1 MMKRLLLGLLLAPF
15 IAHAENVS
23 LSFKAV
29 PVMDFAEAT
38 YKAMLGKDYLITP
51 DLIGMDKRVT
61 ISVKTI
67 DRSKL
72 PQLLGDVLASVGVR
86 AREAGGIVRLE
97 KVAGLDDRPLPAA
110 ADATHVLDT
119 SIPGRTATTP
129 DKEAEPE
136 SFEVYRPKNRT
147 VEYLQTLMRAAGLP
161 VGMSG
166 QAQGQ
171 GQQLVQDQMV
181 ISGTDDKRAKVRK
194 LLEQLDQKPV
204 VMNVHAALVE
214 FTDSQDDSFSL
225 GAVLDV
231 LGSRLQLALN
241 AGTVASGN
249 FARLKTGSIDA
260 VLKAINGD
268 SRFRFRTQPTLRL
281 VDGERGRLMVG
292 SEVPVRG
299 ALTLSKDGT
308 PIQSVEYRSSGLV
321 LTVQPRALDG
331 RFTANV
337 VQEVSSFAATSTSNI
352 DSPTL
357 NKRQIEATVDA
368 EDGEVVILAGLGEE
382 SVSEGTS
389 GLTWLP
395 FKTSRTSSS
404 RNTQLLVLLEFKRL

>member
-1 MMKRLLLGLLLAPF
+1 MKRLLLALLVAPV

-23 LSFKAV
+23 LSFKAI

-38 YKAMLGKDYLITP
+38 YKAMLGKDYVITP
-51 DLIGMDKRVT
+51 DLIGLDKRVT
-61 ISVKTI
+61 INVKTI

-86 AREAGGIVRLE
+86 ARESGGIVRLE
-97 KVAGLDDRPLPAA
+97 KVPGDGGPLLAGVDPSGR
-110 ADATHVLDT
+110 VLDA
-119 SIPGRTATTP
+119 SLPGRAASAP
-129 DKEAEPE
+129 DKPVEPE
-136 SFEVYRPKNRT
+136 DFEVYRPRNRT
-147 VEYLQTLMRAAGLP
+147 VEYLQMLMRAAGLP
-161 VGMSG
+161 VGMPG

-171 GQQLVQDQMV
+171 QSAQDQMV
-181 ISGTDDKRAKVRK
+181 IAGTEEKRAKVRK
-194 LLEQLDQKPV
+194 LLDQLDQKPV
-204 VMNVHAALVE
+204 VMNVRAALVE
-214 FTDSQDDSFSL
+214 FADSKDDSFSL

-231 LGSRLQLALN
+231 LGGRLQLALN

-268 SRFRFRTQPTLRL
+268 SRFRFRTQPSLRL

-299 ALTLSKDGT
+299 QLTLSKDGT
-308 PIQSVEYRSSGLV
+308 PIQSIEYRSSGLV

-368 EDGEVVILAGLGEE
+368 EDGEVVVLAGLDEE
-382 SVSEGTS
+382 NVSEGSS
-389 GLTWLP
+389 GLSWLP

-404 RNTQLLVLLEFKRL
+404 RNTQLFVLLEFKRL

>member
-1 MMKRLLLGLLLAPF
+1 MMKRLLLALLLAPL

-61 ISVKTI
+61 ISVKAI

-97 KVAGLDDRPLPAA
+97 KVAGLDSGPLPAA
-110 ADATHVLDT
+110 ADATHALDT
-119 SIPGRTATTP
+119 SILGRTATTP

-171 GQQLVQDQMV
+171 QLVQDQMV

-194 LLEQLDQKPV
+194 LLEQLDQKPI

-404 RNTQLLVLLEFKRL
+404 RNTQLLVLLEFQRL

>member
-1 MMKRLLLGLLLAPF
+1 MKRLFLALLLAPL
-15 IAHAENVS
+15 IAHAESVS
-23 LSFKAV
+23 LSFKAI

-38 YKAMLGKDYLITP
+38 YKAVLGKDYVITP
-51 DLIGMDKRVT
+51 DLIGLDKRVT
-61 ISVKTI
+61 INVKSI

-86 AREAGGIVRLE
+86 AREVGGIIRLE
-97 KVAGLDDRPLPAA
+97 KVAAVDGGPLLAA
-110 ADATHVLDT
+110 ADGSQVLATPL
-119 SIPGRTATTP
+119 PGRAATVGE
-129 DKEAEPE
+129 EAEPE
-136 SFEVYRPKNRT
+136 DFEVYRPKNRT
-147 VEYLQTLMRAAGLP
+147 VEYLQMLMRAASMPG
-161 VGMSG
+161 G
-166 QAQGQ
+166 QASQSQ
-171 GQQLVQDQMV
+171 GQQSAQDQMV
-181 ISGTDDKRAKVRK
+181 IVGTEEKRAKVRK

-204 VMNVHAALVE
+204 VMNVRAALVE
-214 FTDSQDDSFSL
+214 FSDSKDDSFSL
-225 GAVLDV
+225 GAVLDI
-231 LGSRLQLALN
+231 LGGRLQLALN

-249 FARLKTGSIDA
+249 FARLKTGGIDT

-268 SRFRFRTQPTLRL
+268 SRFRFRTQPSLRL

-321 LTVQPRALDG
+321 LTVQPRALNG

-337 VQEVSSFAATSTSNI
+337 VQEVSSFASTSTSNI

-368 EDGEVVILAGLGEE
+368 EDGEVVVLAGLDEE
-382 SVSEGTS
+382 NVSDGSS
-389 GLTWLP
+389 GFSWLP

-404 RNTQLLVLLEFKRL
+404 RNTQLFVLLEFKRL

>member
-1 MMKRLLLGLLLAPF
+1 MMKRLLLAVLLAPLM
-15 IAHAENVS
+15 AHAENVS

-29 PVMDFAEAT
+29 PVIDFAEAT
-38 YKAMLGKDYLITP
+38 YKAMLGRDYLITP

-61 ISVKTI
+61 ISVKAI

-72 PQLLGDVLASVGVR
+72 PQLLGDVLTSVGVR
-86 AREAGGIVRLE
+86 ARESGGIVRLE
-97 KVAGLDDRPLPAA
+97 KVAGLDGGPLTTIADSSRLSDAA
-110 ADATHVLDT
+110 
-119 SIPGRTATTP
+119 PGHASSTP
-129 DKEAEPE
+129 DKEAEAE

-166 QAQGQ
+166 QTQ
-171 GQQLVQDQMV
+171 GQQSVQDQMV
-181 ISGTDDKRAKVRK
+181 ISGTDEKRAKVRK
-194 LLEQLDQKPV
+194 LLEQLDQKPI

-225 GAVLDV
+225 GVVLDV

-241 AGTVASGN
+241 TGTVATGN

-368 EDGEVVILAGLGEE
+368 EDGEVVILAGLSEE
-382 SVSEGTS
+382 SISEGTS
-389 GLTWLP
+389 GFTWLP

-404 RNTQLLVLLEFKRL
+404 RNTQLLVLLEFQRL

>member
-1 MMKRLLLGLLLAPF
+1 MKRLLLALLVAPV

-23 LSFKAV
+23 LSFKAI

-38 YKAMLGKDYLITP
+38 YKAMLGKDYVITP
-51 DLIGMDKRVT
+51 DLIGLDKRVT
-61 ISVKTI
+61 INVKTI

-86 AREAGGIVRLE
+86 ARESGGIVRLE
-97 KVAGLDDRPLPAA
+97 KVPGDGGPLLAAIDPSGRVLDAPLPGRAA
-110 ADATHVLDT
+110 SA
-119 SIPGRTATTP
+119 P
-129 DKEAEPE
+129 DKPVEPE
-136 SFEVYRPKNRT
+136 DFEVYRPRNRT
-147 VEYLQTLMRAAGLP
+147 VEYLQMLMRAAGLP
-161 VGMSG
+161 VGMPG

-171 GQQLVQDQMV
+171 QSAQDQMV
-181 ISGTDDKRAKVRK
+181 IAGTEEKRAKVRK

-204 VMNVHAALVE
+204 VMNVRAALVE
-214 FTDSQDDSFSL
+214 FTDSKDDSFSL

-231 LGSRLQLALN
+231 LGGRLQLALN

-268 SRFRFRTQPTLRL
+268 SRFRFRTQPSLRL

-299 ALTLSKDGT
+299 QLTLSKDGT
-308 PIQSVEYRSSGLV
+308 PIQSIEYRSSGLV

-368 EDGEVVILAGLGEE
+368 EDGEVVVLAGLDEE
-382 SVSEGTS
+382 NVSEGSS
-389 GLTWLP
+389 GLSWLP

-404 RNTQLLVLLEFKRL
+404 RNTQLFVLLEFKRL

>member
-1 MMKRLLLGLLLAPF
+1 MMKRLLLTLLLAPL

-23 LSFKAV
+23 LSFKAI

-61 ISVKTI
+61 ISVKAI

-86 AREAGGIVRLE
+86 ARESGGIVRLE
-97 KVAGLDDRPLPAA
+97 KVVGLDGGPLPAT
-110 ADATHVLDT
+110 ADATHMLDT
-119 SIPGRTATTP
+119 SIPGRATITP

-171 GQQLVQDQMV
+171 QLVQDQMV
-181 ISGTDDKRAKVRK
+181 ISGTDEKRTKVRK

-214 FTDSQDDSFSL
+214 FTDSQEDSFSL

-241 AGTVASGN
+241 VGTVASGN

-268 SRFRFRTQPTLRL
+268 SRFRFRTQPSLRL

-382 SVSEGTS
+382 SISEGTS
-389 GLTWLP
+389 GFTWLP

-404 RNTQLLVLLEFKRL
+404 RNTQLLVLLEFQRL

>member
-1 MMKRLLLGLLLAPF
+1 MMKRLLLAVLLAPLM
-15 IAHAENVS
+15 AHAENVS

-29 PVMDFAEAT
+29 PVIDFAEAT

-61 ISVKTI
+61 ISVKAI

-86 AREAGGIVRLE
+86 ARESGGIVRLE
-97 KVAGLDDRPLPAA
+97 KVAGPDGGPLTTIADSSRLSDAA
-110 ADATHVLDT
+110 PGHAT
-119 SIPGRTATTP
+119 ATP
-129 DKEAEPE
+129 DKEAEAE

-171 GQQLVQDQMV
+171 QSVQDQMV
-181 ISGTDDKRAKVRK
+181 ISGTDEKRAKVRK

-231 LGSRLQLALN
+231 LGSRLQLVLN

-249 FARLKTGSIDA
+249 FARLKTGSIDT

-268 SRFRFRTQPTLRL
+268 SRFR
-281 VDGERGRLMVG
+281 
-292 SEVPVRG
+292 
-299 ALTLSKDGT
+299 
-308 PIQSVEYRSSGLV
+308 
-321 LTVQPRALDG
+321 
-331 RFTANV
+331 
-337 VQEVSSFAATSTSNI
+337 
-352 DSPTL
+352 
-357 NKRQIEATVDA
+357 
-368 EDGEVVILAGLGEE
+368 
-382 SVSEGTS
+382 
-389 GLTWLP
+389 
-395 FKTSRTSSS
+395 
-404 RNTQLLVLLEFKRL
+404 

>member
-1 MMKRLLLGLLLAPF
+1 MMKGLLLALLLAPL

-38 YKAMLGKDYLITP
+38 YKAMLGKDYLIAP

-61 ISVKTI
+61 ISVKSI

-97 KVAGLDDRPLPAA
+97 KVAGLDGRPLTAA
-110 ADATHVLDT
+110 AEGMHVLDT
-119 SIPGRTATTP
+119 PMPGGVATTH
-129 DKEAEPE
+129 DKEAESE

-166 QAQGQ
+166 QAQ

-214 FTDSQDDSFSL
+214 FADSQDDSFSL

-404 RNTQLLVLLEFKRL
+404 RNTQLLVLLEFQRL

>member
-1 MMKRLLLGLLLAPF
+1 MMKRLLLALLLAPL

-61 ISVKTI
+61 ISVRAI

-97 KVAGLDDRPLPAA
+97 KVAGLDGGPLPAA
-110 ADATHVLDT
+110 ADATHALDVPT
-119 SIPGRTATTP
+119 PGRAATTP

-171 GQQLVQDQMV
+171 QLAQDQMV

-214 FTDSQDDSFSL
+214 FTDSQEDTFSL

-404 RNTQLLVLLEFKRL
+404 RNTQLLVLLEFQRL

>member
-1 MMKRLLLGLLLAPF
+1 MKHLFLALLLAPL
-15 IAHAENVS
+15 IAHAESVA

-38 YKAMLGKDYLITP
+38 YKGMLGKDYVITP
-51 DLIGMDKRVT
+51 DLIGLDKRVT
-61 ISVKTI
+61 INVKSI

-72 PQLLGDVLASVGVR
+72 PQLLNDVLASVGVR
-86 AREAGGIVRLE
+86 SREVGGIVRIE
-97 KVAGLDDRPLPAA
+97 KVVAIDGGQLVSAADSSQVLAAPLPGHTAA
-110 ADATHVLDT
+110 V
-119 SIPGRTATTP
+119 
-129 DKEAEPE
+129 DKEVEPE
-136 SFEVYRPKNRT
+136 DFEVYRPKNRT
-147 VEYLQTLMRAAGLP
+147 VEYLQMLMRGAGMP
-161 VGMSG
+161 VG
-166 QAQGQ
+166 QASQLQ
-171 GQQLVQDQMV
+171 GQQSAQDQMV
-181 ISGTDDKRAKVRK
+181 IVGTEERRAKIRK
-194 LLEQLDQKPV
+194 LLEQLDKKPI
-204 VMNVHAALVE
+204 VMNVRAALVE
-214 FTDSQDDSFSL
+214 FSDSKDDSFSL
-225 GAVLDV
+225 GAVLDI
-231 LGSRLQLALN
+231 LGGRLQLAVN
-241 AGTVASGN
+241 AGAVASGS

-268 SRFRFRTQPTLRL
+268 SRFRFRTQPSLRL

-337 VQEVSSFAATSTSNI
+337 VQEVSSFASTSTSNI

-368 EDGEVVILAGLGEE
+368 EDGEVVVLAGLDEE
-382 SVSEGTS
+382 NVSEGSS
-389 GLTWLP
+389 GFSWLP

-404 RNTQLLVLLEFKRL
+404 RNTQLFVLLEFKRL

>member
-1 MMKRLLLGLLLAPF
+1 MMKRLLLAVLLAPLM
-15 IAHAENVS
+15 AHAENVS

-29 PVMDFAEAT
+29 PVIDFAEAT

-61 ISVKTI
+61 ISVKAI

-86 AREAGGIVRLE
+86 ARESGGIVRLE
-97 KVAGLDDRPLPAA
+97 KVAGPDGGPLTTIADSSRLSDAA
-110 ADATHVLDT
+110 PGHAT
-119 SIPGRTATTP
+119 ATP
-129 DKEAEPE
+129 DKEAEAE

-171 GQQLVQDQMV
+171 QSVQDQMV
-181 ISGTDDKRAKVRK
+181 ISGTDEKRAKVRK

-231 LGSRLQLALN
+231 LGSRLQLVLN

-249 FARLKTGSIDA
+249 FARLKTGSIDT

-337 VQEVSSFAATSTSNI
+337 VQEVSSFTATSTSNI

-404 RNTQLLVLLEFKRL
+404 RNTQLLVLLEFQRL

>member
-1 MMKRLLLGLLLAPF
+1 MKRLLLALLVAPV
-15 IAHAENVS
+15 IAHAENVA
-23 LSFKAV
+23 LSFKAI

-38 YKAMLGKDYLITP
+38 YRAMLGKDYVITP

-61 ISVKTI
+61 INVKAI

-86 AREAGGIVRLE
+86 ARESGGIVRLE
-97 KVAGLDDRPLPAA
+97 KVQGSDGGPLLAAIEPGRLLDAPLPGRAA
-110 ADATHVLDT
+110 SA
-119 SIPGRTATTP
+119 P

-136 SFEVYRPKNRT
+136 DFEVYRPKNRT
-147 VEYLQTLMRAAGLP
+147 VEYLQMLMRAAGLP
-161 VGMSG
+161 VGMPG

-171 GQQLVQDQMV
+171 QSAQDQMV
-181 ISGTDDKRAKVRK
+181 IAGTDEKRAKVRK

-204 VMNVHAALVE
+204 VMNVRAALVE
-214 FTDSQDDSFSL
+214 FTDSKDDSFSL

-231 LGSRLQLALN
+231 LGGRLQLALN

-268 SRFRFRTQPTLRL
+268 SRFRFRTQPSLRL

-299 ALTLSKDGT
+299 QLTLSKDGT
-308 PIQSVEYRSSGLV
+308 PIQSIEYRSSGLV

-331 RFTANV
+331 RFTASV

-368 EDGEVVILAGLGEE
+368 EDGEVVVLAGLDEE
-382 SVSEGTS
+382 NVSEGAS
-389 GLTWLP
+389 GFSWLP

-404 RNTQLLVLLEFKRL
+404 RNTQIFVLLEFKRL

>member
-1 MMKRLLLGLLLAPF
+1 MMKRLLLALLVAPV
-15 IAHAENVS
+15 IAHAENVA
-23 LSFKAV
+23 LSFKAI

-38 YKAMLGKDYLITP
+38 YRAMLGKDYVITP

-61 ISVKTI
+61 INVKAI

-86 AREAGGIVRLE
+86 ARESGGIVRLE
-97 KVAGLDDRPLPAA
+97 KVQGDGGPLLASADPGRLLDAPLP
-110 ADATHVLDT
+110 
-119 SIPGRTATTP
+119 GRVAQAP
-129 DKEAEPE
+129 EKEAEPE
-136 SFEVYRPKNRT
+136 DFEVYRPKNRT
-147 VEYLQTLMRAAGLP
+147 VEYLQMLMRASGLP
-161 VGMSG
+161 VGMPG

-171 GQQLVQDQMV
+171 QSAQDQMV
-181 ISGTDDKRAKVRK
+181 IAGTDEKRAKVRK

-204 VMNVHAALVE
+204 VMNVRAALVE
-214 FTDSQDDSFSL
+214 FTDSKDDSFSL

-231 LGSRLQLALN
+231 LGGRLQLALN

-268 SRFRFRTQPTLRL
+268 SRFRFRTQPSLRL

-299 ALTLSKDGT
+299 QLTLSKDGT
-308 PIQSVEYRSSGLV
+308 PIQSIEYRSSGLV

-331 RFTANV
+331 RFTASV

-368 EDGEVVILAGLGEE
+368 EDGEVVVLAGLDEE
-382 SVSEGTS
+382 NVSEGAS
-389 GLTWLP
+389 GLSWLP

-404 RNTQLLVLLEFKRL
+404 RNTQIFVLLEFKRL

>member
-1 MMKRLLLGLLLAPF
+1 MMKRLLLTLLLAPL

-23 LSFKAV
+23 LSFKAI

-61 ISVKTI
+61 ISVKAI

-86 AREAGGIVRLE
+86 ARESGGIVRLE
-97 KVAGLDDRPLPAA
+97 KVVGLDGGPLPAT
-110 ADATHVLDT
+110 ADATHMLDT
-119 SIPGRTATTP
+119 SIPGRATITP

-171 GQQLVQDQMV
+171 QLVQDQMV
-181 ISGTDDKRAKVRK
+181 ISGTDEKRTKVRK

-214 FTDSQDDSFSL
+214 FTDSQEDSFSL

-268 SRFRFRTQPTLRL
+268 SRFRFRTQPSLRL

-382 SVSEGTS
+382 SISEGIS
-389 GLTWLP
+389 GFTWLP

-404 RNTQLLVLLEFKRL
+404 RNTQLLVLLEFQRL

>member
-1 MMKRLLLGLLLAPF
+1 MKRLLLALLFAPV
-15 IAHAENVS
+15 IAHSENVA
-23 LSFKAV
+23 LSFKAI

-38 YKAMLGKDYLITP
+38 YRAMLGKDYVITP

-61 ISVKTI
+61 INVKAI
-67 DRSKL
+67 DRSEL

-86 AREAGGIVRLE
+86 ARESGGIVRLE
-97 KVAGLDDRPLPAA
+97 KVQGDGGPLLAAVEPGRLLDAPLPGRAA
-110 ADATHVLDT
+110 SA
-119 SIPGRTATTP
+119 PY
-129 DKEAEPE
+129 KEAEPE
-136 SFEVYRPKNRT
+136 DFEVYRPKNRT
-147 VEYLQTLMRAAGLP
+147 VEYLQMLMRAAGLP
-161 VGMSG
+161 VGMPG

-171 GQQLVQDQMV
+171 QSAQDQMV
-181 ISGTDDKRAKVRK
+181 IAGTDDKRAKVRK

-204 VMNVHAALVE
+204 VMNVRAALVE
-214 FTDSQDDSFSL
+214 FTDSKDDSFSL

-231 LGSRLQLALN
+231 LGGRLQLALN

-268 SRFRFRTQPTLRL
+268 SRFRFRTQPSLRL

-299 ALTLSKDGT
+299 QLTLSKDGT
-308 PIQSVEYRSSGLV
+308 PIQSIEYRSSGLV

-331 RFTANV
+331 RFTASV

-368 EDGEVVILAGLGEE
+368 EDGEVVVLAGLDEE
-382 SVSEGTS
+382 NVSEGAS
-389 GLTWLP
+389 GFSWLP

-404 RNTQLLVLLEFKRL
+404 RNTQIFVLLEFKRL

>member
-1 MMKRLLLGLLLAPF
+1 MMKRLLLALLIAPV

-23 LSFKAV
+23 LSFKAI

-38 YKAMLGKDYLITP
+38 YKAMLGKDYVITP

-61 ISVKTI
+61 INVKSI
-67 DRSKL
+67 DRSNL

-86 AREAGGIVRLE
+86 ARESSGIVRLE
-97 KVAGLDDRPLPAA
+97 KVPGDGGPLLSAVDGGRLLEAPLPGRAA
-110 ADATHVLDT
+110 
-119 SIPGRTATTP
+119 SEP
-129 DKEAEPE
+129 DKPQEPE
-136 SFEVYRPKNRT
+136 DFEVYRPRNRT
-147 VEYLQTLMRAAGLP
+147 VEYLQMLMRAAGLP
-161 VGMSG
+161 VGMPG

-171 GQQLVQDQMV
+171 QSAQDQMV
-181 ISGTDDKRAKVRK
+181 IAGTEDKRAKVRK

-204 VMNVHAALVE
+204 VMNVRAALVE
-214 FTDSQDDSFSL
+214 FTDSKDDSFSL

-231 LGSRLQLALN
+231 LGGRLQLALN

-268 SRFRFRTQPTLRL
+268 SRFRFRTQPSLRL

-299 ALTLSKDGT
+299 QLTLSKDGT
-308 PIQSVEYRSSGLV
+308 PIQSIEYRSSGLV

-368 EDGEVVILAGLGEE
+368 EDGEVVVLAGLDEE
-382 SVSEGTS
+382 NVSEGSS
-389 GLTWLP
+389 GFSWLP

-404 RNTQLLVLLEFKRL
+404 RNTQLFVLLEFKRL

>member
-1 MMKRLLLGLLLAPF
+1 MMKRLLLALLIAPV

-23 LSFKAV
+23 LSFKAI

-38 YKAMLGKDYLITP
+38 YKAMLGKDYVITP

-61 ISVKTI
+61 INVKSI
-67 DRSKL
+67 DRSNL

-86 AREAGGIVRLE
+86 ARESSGIVRLE
-97 KVAGLDDRPLPAA
+97 KVPGDGGPLLSAVDGGRLLEAPLPGRAA
-110 ADATHVLDT
+110 
-119 SIPGRTATTP
+119 SEP
-129 DKEAEPE
+129 DKPQEPE
-136 SFEVYRPKNRT
+136 DFEVYRPRNRT
-147 VEYLQTLMRAAGLP
+147 VEYLQMLMRAAGLP
-161 VGMSG
+161 VGMPG

-171 GQQLVQDQMV
+171 QSAQDQMV
-181 ISGTDDKRAKVRK
+181 IAGTEDKRAKVRK

-204 VMNVHAALVE
+204 VMNVRAALVE
-214 FTDSQDDSFSL
+214 FTDSKDDSFSL

-231 LGSRLQLALN
+231 LGGRLQLALN

-268 SRFRFRTQPTLRL
+268 SRFRFRTQPSLRL

-292 SEVPVRG
+292 SEVPVRSQ
-299 ALTLSKDGT
+299 LTLSKDGT
-308 PIQSVEYRSSGLV
+308 PIQSIEYRSSGLV

-368 EDGEVVILAGLGEE
+368 EDGEVVVLAGLDEE
-382 SVSEGTS
+382 NVSEGTS
-389 GLTWLP
+389 GFSWLP

-404 RNTQLLVLLEFKRL
+404 RNTQLFVLLEFKRL